1 METLLASALYVS
13 YVQGKC
19 AAIHKERQAK
29 SRVER
34 KAGTW
39 DEISCRSR
47 PEDYE
52 ECSLNGSYLPR

>member
-47 PEDYE
+47 PED
-52 ECSLNGSYLPR
+52 L